1 MSGSP
6 KSSAKHGG
14 KHSDKASAKGA
25 AKAPGKTAAKTGAK
39 TASKNASKADD
50 KPARKTKPKSEPK
63 SQAKSQTKSHA
74 KSAKGAAMPVAS
86 DVKKPPAP
94 RAAGFAPAVQPT
106 RPRKL
111 PGLPEFLNRELS
123 WLEFNRRVLHQAVDP
138 RTPLLERLNFL
149 AIFSSNLDEFIQKR
163 VGGLK
168 RQVEAGL
175 DKRGPDGMTAKQQLA
190 AIRATV
196 LPMLEE
202 QGRVFTEELKPA
214 LAEQNVYLLGWD
226 QLSKTQRR
234 AANQHFQQNLFPVLT
249 PLAVDPGH
257 PFPFISNLSTS
268 LGVMMSS
275 AADAG
280 VSFKTAK
287 PPKRAAPP
295 APIDPIEDIDPE
307 DFDAYHFARVK
318 VPEVLP
324 GWWKLPPEPAPEP
337 ADPADPS
344 DPPHA
349 FVKLEDIIRHNLHH
363 LFEDVRIEEVEPFR
377 VTRNATIEGDT
388 EDAAD
393 LLELVE
399 QELKQRRF
407 AEVVRLEV
415 DDEPFRPLN
424 RFLIGRMK
432 LHEGDVYEVPAE
444 LDFTKIRA
452 VTSAVDEPELKFDPW
467 KPTLPPA
474 LQDQDAS
481 IFSAIAAGDL
491 LVHHPYESF
500 AGSVERFI
508 RDAAADPDVVAL
520 KLTLY
525 RTADDAPF
533 IPWLIRAA
541 EAGKQVVCLVELKAR
556 FDEQHNVQL
565 AQRLEKAGCHVVYGV
580 VGYKT
585 HCKTAL
591 VVRRERGAMR
601 CYAHIGTGNYHSQ
614 TAKLYTDFGL
624 LTADPRLTGELVDLF
639 HGLTG
644 RFVKRDFEH
653 LLIAPL
659 NMRTRFEQMID
670 REIKH
675 AKQWVKQGGD
685 PTPDAPAGPP
695 RDPDRPAIT
704 AQMNSLEDR
713 YLCERL
719 SAASAAGVRV
729 RLLVRGFCCLR
740 PGVPGLSDN
749 IHVVSVIG
757 RFLEHP
763 RVYRFHNR
771 GDAELYMG
779 SADWMY
785 RNLNNRVE
793 CIAPIYDPDHRARIT
808 DILEDMLAD
817 PRQAWDMASDGAYT
831 QRTPAAK
838 APADDHLGVHARLM
852 RQYRQA
858 AEATLDA

>member
-1 MSGSP
+1 P
-6 KSSAKHGG
+6 
-14 KHSDKASAKGA
+14 D
-25 AKAPGKTAAKTGAK
+25 
-39 TASKNASKADD
+39 
-50 KPARKTKPKSEPK
+50 
-63 SQAKSQTKSHA
+63 
-74 KSAKGAAMPVAS
+74 
-86 DVKKPPAP
+86 
-94 RAAGFAPAVQPT
+94 APAVE
-106 RPRKL
+106 
-111 PGLPEFLNRELS
+111 GEFINREMS
-123 WLEFNRRVLHQAVDP
+123 WLEFNRRVLHEALDA
-138 RTPLLERLNFL
+138 RTPLLERVGFL
-149 AIFSSNLDEFIQKR
+149 AIFSSNLDEFFQKR

-168 RQVEAGL
+168 RQIDAGL

-190 AIRATV
+190 AIRARV
-196 LPMLEE
+196 LPMLED
-202 QGRVFTEELKPA
+202 QGRVFREQIKPA
-214 LAEQNVYLLGWD
+214 LADQGVHLLAWSELD
-226 QLSKTQRR
+226 KPQR
-234 AANQHFQQNLFPVLT
+234 AAADRHFQQNLFPVLT

-268 LGVMMSS
+268 LGVMMS
-275 AADAG
+275 AG
-280 VSFKTAK
+280 EEA
-287 PPKRAAPP
+287 PALRAATRN
-295 APIDPIEDIDPE
+295 PE
-307 DFDAYHFARVK
+307 PLPEELETFDAYHFARVK

-324 GWWKLPPEPAPEP
+324 GWWRLPAETDETADEPT
-337 ADPADPS
+337 
-344 DPPHA
+344 HA
-349 FVKLEDIIRHNLHH
+349 FVKLEDVIRHNLHH
-363 LFEDVRIEEVEPFR
+363 LFEGVRIEEVEPFR
-377 VTRNATIEGDT
+377 VTRNASVEGDP

-399 QELKQRRF
+399 QELKQRKF
-407 AEVVRLEV
+407 ADVVRLEV

-432 LHEGDVYEVPAE
+432 LHEHDVYEVPAE
-444 LDFTKIRA
+444 LDFTKLRA
-452 VTSAVDEPELKFDPW
+452 VTAAIDQPELKFDPW
-467 KPTLPPA
+467 TPTTPPA

-508 RDAAADPDVVAL
+508 RDAAADPDVVAI

-525 RTADDAPF
+525 RTAEDAPF

-556 FDEQHNVQL
+556 FDEERNLLL

-591 VVRRERGAMR
+591 VVRRERNAMR
-601 CYAHIGTGNYHSQ
+601 CYAHIGTGNYHSK
-614 TAKLYTDFGL
+614 TANLYTDYGL
-624 LTADPRLTGELVDLF
+624 LTADPRLTGDLVDLF

-659 NMRTRFEQMID
+659 NMRTRFEQLID
-670 REIKH
+670 QEIEN
-675 AKQWVKQGGD
+675 AQAWVKQGGD
-685 PTPDAPAGPP
+685 PTPEPPDAPP

-719 SAASAAGVRV
+719 YAASQAGVRV

-740 PGVPGLSDN
+740 PQVPGLSEN

-763 RVYRFHNR
+763 RVYRFHHA
-771 GDAELYMG
+771 GDEQLYFG

-793 CIAPIYDPDHRARIT
+793 CITPVYDPTHRRRISDT
-808 DILEDMLAD
+808 LELMIAD
-817 PRQAWDMASDGAYT
+817 PRQAWDMQADGQYT
-831 QRTPAAK
+831 QRTPD
-838 APADDHLGVHARLM
+838 PDGDPELTLGIHARLM
-852 RQYRQA
+852 QRYRA
-858 AEATLDA
+858 IADRPIDA